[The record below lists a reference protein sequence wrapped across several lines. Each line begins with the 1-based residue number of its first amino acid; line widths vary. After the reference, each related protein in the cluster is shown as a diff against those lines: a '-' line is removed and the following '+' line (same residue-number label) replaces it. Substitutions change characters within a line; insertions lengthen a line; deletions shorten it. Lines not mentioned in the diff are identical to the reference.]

1 MKISL
6 STGSSEILDELLADK
21 PVIVENK
28 IKPVVALK
36 VVKQKPVKQ

>member
-21 PVIVENK
+21 PEIVENK

-36 VVKQKPVKQ
+36 VV

>member
-21 PVIVENK
+21 PAVVEIK
-28 IKPVVALK
+28 AKPVLAKK
-36 VVKQKPVKQ
+36 VV

>member
-21 PVIVENK
+21 PAVVEK
-28 IKPVVALK
+28 IKPVIAQNVIK
-36 VVKQKPVKQ
+36 PKPVK

>member
-21 PVIVENK
+21 RPVIENK
-28 IKPVVALK
+28 ELPKPKQAL
-36 VVKQKPVKQ
+36 

>member
-21 PVIVENK
+21 PPVIEK
-28 IKPVVALK
+28 KELPK
-36 VVKQKPVKQ
+36 SKQAI